1 VIFGIGTDVLK
12 LERVEQTWQRFGE
25 QFARRLLLDEEQ
37 RLFAASKRP
46 VRFLAMRFAAK
57 EAVVK
62 AMGTGFANGMWIRDV
77 GMVPNALGQ
86 PQIVYSARGRE
97 VCRKLGV
104 GEGYLS
110 LSDEAGLVV
119 AVAVLLRAGAAGA
132 RSGA

>member
-12 LERVEQTWQRFGE
+12 LSRVEDTYSKFGE
-25 QFARRLLLDEEQ
+25 HFARRLLLDVELE
-37 RLFAASKRP
+37 LFVKTRRP
-46 VRFLAMRFAAK
+46 ARFLAMRFAAK

-86 PQIVYSARGRE
+86 PQIVWSERGRE
-97 VCRKLGV
+97 MCRKLGV

-110 LSDEAGLVV
+110 LSDEEGLIV
-119 AVAVLLRAGAAGA
+119 AMAVLMRAPVT
-132 RSGA
+132 S